1 MRYYSSAADANK
13 AENPAADKP
22 EKEEVSEAPT
32 EASSEEVEYK
42 HAVEALQK
50 AENDAKNIHRKLLLK
65 YADAENRRRERVEE
79 LKKLDAK
86 YISAFG
92 EKVSSIYESL
102 SKVCA
107 AAQKK
112 AEAPSAEEK
121 VKSFTEGLVM
131 TQGIMKNILSKHNI
145 IKSE

>member
-1 MRYYSSAADANK
+1 MSKTALSK
-13 AENPAADKP
+13 AENESK
-22 EKEEVSEAPT
+22 
-32 EASSEEVEYK
+32 
-42 HAVEALQK
+42 AV
-50 AENDAKNIHRKLLLK
+50 HRKLLLK
-65 YADAENRRRERVEE
+65 YADAENKRRERVEE

-92 EKVSSIYESL
+92 QKVSAIYESL
-102 SKVCA
+102 SKVCE

-112 AEAPSAEEK
+112 AEAPNADEK

-145 IKSE
+145 IKSQ